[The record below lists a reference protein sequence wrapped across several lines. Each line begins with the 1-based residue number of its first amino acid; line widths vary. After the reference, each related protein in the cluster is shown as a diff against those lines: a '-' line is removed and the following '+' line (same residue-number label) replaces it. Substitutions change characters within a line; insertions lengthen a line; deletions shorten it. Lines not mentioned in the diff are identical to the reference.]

1 MFQILYTKLVI
12 ICALY
17 LHSIEKNHNF
27 SQESFK
33 FFLLQLNFVSQYP
46 GNVLHMPEYLGIL

>member
-12 ICALY
+12 ICAFY
-17 LHSIEKNHNF
+17 LHNNEKNHNL

-46 GNVLHMPEYLGIL
+46 GNALHKPEYLGIP

>member
-1 MFQILYTKLVI
+1 MFQILYTKLAI

-17 LHSIEKNHNF
+17 LHSCEKNLNF
-27 SQESFK
+27 PKESFK
-33 FFLLQLNFVSQYP
+33 FFLLQINFVSQYP